1 MATLGDITL
10 PDDLQWIDEFDW
22 LPVSQ
27 QVEVST
33 GGSLIVEEFGQL
45 TGRPITLEGRMDGNV
60 GFAMIRRDV
69 LLALRTLAATPRTT
83 PLLLTLDDERT
94 FNVLFRHG
102 DGEAALVAKPLK
114 HIVPA
119 EAADLYSITLRLM
132 EA

>member
-1 MATLGDITL
+1 MSTLEGITL

-33 GGSLIVEEFGQL
+33 GGALIVEEFAQQR
-45 TGRPITLEGRMDGNV
+45 GRPITLEGRMEGNV

-69 LLALRTLAATPRTT
+69 LLALRALAAVARTA
-83 PLLLTLDDERT
+83 PMALTLDDGRT
-94 FNVLFRHG
+94 FHVLFRHD
-102 DGEAALVAKPLK
+102 DGVAVTAKPLK

-119 EAADLYSITLRLM
+119 QDADLYSITIRLM